1 MTNQIKTE
9 IVINASK
16 EKVFSILTN
25 LQDYE
30 KWNPFI
36 IKSQGEPIEGSRI
49 INTMMNGEKTVTFK
63 PRLVKVRKNET
74 FEWLG
79 HLGFKGLFDGHHYFH
94 IKEVSENQINLI
106 HGENFSGILSSF
118 VLKKIG
124 EQTRKNFVAMN
135 EALKL
140 QAEKKNDN

>member
-1 MTNQIKTE
+1 MKNQIKTE

-36 IKSQGEPIEGSRI
+36 IKSEGKPLEGTKI
-49 INTMMNGEKTVTFK
+49 KNTMMNGEKTVTFK
-63 PRLVKVRKNET
+63 PRLVKVRKNEI
-74 FEWLG
+74 FEWIG
-79 HLGFKGLFDGHHYFH
+79 HLGIKGLFDGHHYFH
-94 IKEVSENQINLI
+94 IKQISENQVNLV

-118 VLKKIG
+118 ILKKIG
-124 EQTRKNFVAMN
+124 DQTRKNFVAMN

-140 QAEKKNDN
+140 QAEVKN

>member
-1 MTNQIKTE
+1 MKNQIKTE

-36 IKSQGEPIEGSRI
+36 IKSEGKPLEGARI
-49 INTMMNGEKTVTFK
+49 KNTMMNGDKTITFR
-63 PRLVKVRKNET
+63 PRLVKVKKNEA
-74 FEWLG
+74 FEWIG

-94 IKEVSENQINLI
+94 IKEVSENQVNLI

-118 VLKKIG
+118 TLKKIG
-124 EQTRKNFVAMN
+124 EQTRKNFISMN

-140 QAEKKNDN
+140 QAEEKN